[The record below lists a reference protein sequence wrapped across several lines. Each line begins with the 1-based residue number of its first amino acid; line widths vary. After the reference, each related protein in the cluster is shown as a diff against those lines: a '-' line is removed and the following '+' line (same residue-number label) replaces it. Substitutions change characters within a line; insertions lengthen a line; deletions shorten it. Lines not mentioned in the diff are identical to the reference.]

1 VERDLRAGYSPA
13 GISVRLRE
21 AGGPTVCPET
31 IYRALY
37 STSYGGLSLR
47 AHECL
52 RTRRR
57 RRRPRHAPGP
67 ARRRRQF
74 GDFKLIDLR
83 PSGAADR
90 SEPGHWE
97 GDLIIGAGHASAII
111 TLVERTSRLTLL
123 GALPHRRTASEVRA
137 GLAVAFAPVPAWMR
151 RSLTWDQGIEM
162 ADWSGIEA
170 DLDLEVFFCHP
181 HSPWQR
187 PSNEHT
193 NRQLR
198 YWLPR
203 GRDLSHYPQATL
215 DHIATIL
222 NTLPRRLLAWRTP
235 QHLYDR
241 LALR

>member
-1 VERDLRAGYSPA
+1 
-13 GISVRLRE
+13 
-21 AGGPTVCPET
+21 
-31 IYRALY
+31 LY
-37 STSYGGLSLR
+37 SASYVGLSLR

-57 RRRPRHAPGP
+57 RRRHRHDPGP

-74 GDFKLIDLR
+74 GDFKLIDQR
-83 PSGAADR
+83 PPGATDR
-90 SEPGHWE
+90 SEAGHWE
-97 GDLIIGAGHASAII
+97 GDLIIGAAHASAVI

-137 GLAVAFAPVPAWMR
+137 ALAEAFASVPPELR

-162 ADWSGIEA
+162 ADWAGIEA
-170 DLDLEVFFCHP
+170 DLDLEVYFCHP
-181 HSPWQR
+181 HSPWER

-203 GRDLSHYPQATL
+203 GRDLTLYPQRAL
-215 DHIATIL
+215 DSIATVL
-222 NTLPRRLLAWRTP
+222 NTLPRRLLGWHTP
-235 QHLYDR
+235 QHLYDQ